1 MISVQSICACLTALV
16 LIRYLLDGIGELVI
30 GAPAT
35 HVNFGGALRRP
46 REFVHIS
53 TKESLL
59 AFCSAEL
66 ELWQPSIASCRP
78 WTILFSRVQLP

>member
-1 MISVQSICACLTALV
+1 MYSYMISVQSICACLTALV

-46 REFVHIS
+46 REFVHNFCKRV
-53 TKESLL
+53 TGPLRWVSLSSGSPQFL
-59 AFCSAEL
+59 L
-66 ELWQPSIASCRP
+66 
-78 WTILFSRVQLP
+78 